1 MIKDMFKTKTN
12 LFNILTGLFV
22 GCLLISNV
30 LAAKTFTFLGLILPT
45 AVIIFPV
52 VYIVNDVMAEIFG
65 FIKAKQI
72 IYTGFVINLLAVICY
87 NIAILLPAP
96 DYATVG
102 ANAFA
107 ITLSS
112 TWRVLIASLVAY
124 LVGSITNSYIMVKM
138 KEKSENK
145 LMLRCILSTL
155 AGEGLDAFFFISIVF
170 IGTMPIKD
178 LAIMIVAQATFKT
191 LFEVVVFPITNYVI
205 KMLRKLPE

>member
-1 MIKDMFKTKTN
+1 MFKTKTN

-30 LAAKTFTFLGLILPT
+30 LAAKTFTFLGLVLPT

-87 NIAILLPAP
+87 NVAILLPAP

-191 LFEVVVFPITNYVI
+191 LFEVVVFPVTNYVI
-205 KMLRKLPE
+205 KMLRNLPE

>member
-30 LAAKTFTFLGLILPT
+30 LAAKTFTFLGLVLPT

-87 NIAILLPAP
+87 NVAILLPAP

-191 LFEVVVFPITNYVI
+191 LFEVVVFPVTNYVI

>member
-1 MIKDMFKTKTN
+1 MIKDMFRTKTN
-12 LFNILTGLFV
+12 LFNVLTGLFV

-30 LAAKTFTFLGLILPT
+30 LAAKTFTFLGLVLPT

-191 LFEVVVFPITNYVI
+191 LFEVVVFPATNYVI

>member
-30 LAAKTFTFLGLILPT
+30 LAAKTFTFLGLVLPT

-87 NIAILLPAP
+87 NVAILLPAP

-102 ANAFA
+102 ANAFT

-191 LFEVVVFPITNYVI
+191 LFEVVVFPVTNYVI

>member
-1 MIKDMFKTKTN
+1 MIKDMFRTKTN
-12 LFNILTGLFV
+12 LFNVLTGLFV

-30 LAAKTFTFLGLILPT
+30 LAAKTFTFLGLVLPT

-178 LAIMIVAQATFKT
+178 LSIMIVAQATFKT
-191 LFEVVVFPITNYVI
+191 LFEVVVFPATNYVI

>member
-1 MIKDMFKTKTN
+1 MFKTKTN

-30 LAAKTFTFLGLILPT
+30 LAAKTFTFLGLVLPT

-87 NIAILLPAP
+87 NVAILLPAP

-138 KEKSENK
+138 KEKSENR

-191 LFEVVVFPITNYVI
+191 LFEVVVFPVTNYVI
-205 KMLRKLPE
+205 KMLRNLPE

>member
-30 LAAKTFTFLGLILPT
+30 LAAKTFTFLGLVLPT

-87 NIAILLPAP
+87 NVAILLPAP

-102 ANAFA
+102 ADAFA

-124 LVGSITNSYIMVKM
+124 LVGSITK
-138 KEKSENK
+138 
-145 LMLRCILSTL
+145 
-155 AGEGLDAFFFISIVF
+155 
-170 IGTMPIKD
+170 
-178 LAIMIVAQATFKT
+178 
-191 LFEVVVFPITNYVI
+191 
-205 KMLRKLPE
+205 

>member
-30 LAAKTFTFLGLILPT
+30 LAAKTFTFLGLVLPT

-87 NIAILLPAP
+87 NVAILLPAP

-138 KEKSENK
+138 KEKSENR

-191 LFEVVVFPITNYVI
+191 LFEVVVFPVTNYVI
-205 KMLRKLPE
+205 KMLRNLPE

>member
-30 LAAKTFTFLGLILPT
+30 LAAKTFTFLGLVLPT

-87 NIAILLPAP
+87 NVAILLPAP

-102 ANAFA
+102 ADAFA

>member
-30 LAAKTFTFLGLILPT
+30 LAAKTFTFLGLVLPT

-87 NIAILLPAP
+87 NVAILLPAP
-96 DYATVG
+96 DYATIG
-102 ANAFA
+102 ADAFA

-191 LFEVVVFPITNYVI
+191 LFEVVVFPVTNYVI